1 MPNLL
6 ASFEAMPV
14 PVCSH
19 QEESPVT
26 VTALSASV
34 SMLRYY
40 CRRAG
45 SDGARPRGVW
55 EIMDSLR
62 DISPDDLFPGVA
74 YSISEDDGDE
84 DMPYTRP
91 VRPTL
96 KEAPGDRQ
104 RDDQDGSDRRRPEG
118 VTRTHALAAAVRR
131 KSGLHSSSPADILDA
146 VARLIFTDVLLAI
159 RRPKPRGMC

>member
-1 MPNLL
+1 MPMTL
-6 ASFEAMPV
+6 AR
-14 PVCSH
+14 
-19 QEESPVT
+19 
-26 VTALSASV
+26 LSAVV
-34 SMLRYY
+34 SMLLGE

-45 SDGARPRGVW
+45 TNGARPRGVW

-96 KEAPGDRQ
+96 KDGQ
-104 RDDQDGSDRRRPEG
+104 RDDSDSSDRKRPEG
-118 VTRTHALAAAVRR
+118 VTRTQALPAAV
-131 KSGLHSSSPADILDA
+131 H
-146 VARLIFTDVLLAI
+146 
-159 RRPKPRGMC
+159 